1 MTYTL
6 VMIAI
11 YIIAVLVIAFI
22 IWKTKL
28 KKDNSKRRLEKCVL
42 TRKKSRKS

>member
-6 VMIAI
+6 VMIGI
-11 YIIAVLVIAFI
+11 YIAAVLVIAYV
-22 IWKTKL
+22 IWKSKL

>member
-22 IWKTKL
+22 IWKNKL
-28 KKDNSKRRLEKCVL
+28 KKARKRRLEKCVL